1 MRGGGRGGSGA
12 FLSGERGAKGKPTA
26 WVGSLVRGENL
37 CLVLL
42 CVLTSHALREGPTGD
57 LGVSRAGRALPGL
70 RGSPALRREGCSGG
84 RDAPEGCGHPRAP
97 APGGGGG
104 TRAQSRQGHGPAA
117 VLRGHGSSRQ
127 HRPLQP
133 TLLTSPA
140 GRTAS
145 PGPGF
150 PRPLRELRA
159 FRDAGTVLPGRRRP
173 RVGAGRAAA
182 GALLSFPAENRAR
195 HASAGLEGRGGC
207 GGSAASSA
215 SAGAAL
221 SV

>member
-1 MRGGGRGGSGA
+1 MFGV
-12 FLSGERGAKGKPTA
+12 T
-26 WVGSLVRGENL
+26 L
-37 CLVLL
+37 CLNEPCLKGRAYRRFG
-42 CVLTSHALREGPTGD
+42 SFPGGQ
-57 LGVSRAGRALPGL
+57 GSSRAAREPGAPE
-70 RGSPALRREGCSGG
+70 GGMLRREGCSGG
-84 RDAPEGCGHPRAP
+84 MRPSPRP
-97 APGGGGG
+97 GPRGGGGG